1 MIIAILA
8 TSCHRHHHLLPR
20 GPPLAASSIL
30 FLMST
35 RMGINLTVTRALA
48 VLSTGIALWWEP
60 LVPHGHGG
68 PKAQQWTL
76 TFGIHWHWA
85 PLGLFPGAKIWLWA
99 WVPLHARPWQCG
111 LIATIWALILPSLGL
126 QVWVNLANGSPS
138 QPLNVHWGK
147 CGESMWM
154 VGNWLF
160 HKGQDFGQVKSHAF
174 ASGTGVLQATRTRLS
189 THHCG

>member
-1 MIIAILA
+1 M
-8 TSCHRHHHLLPR
+8 S
-20 GPPLAASSIL
+20 AAKN
-30 FLMST
+30 F
-35 RMGINLTVTRALA
+35 GAWHKNQKA
-48 VLSTGIALWWEP
+48 VNNWWP
-60 LVPHGHGG
+60 
-68 PKAQQWTL
+68 L

-111 LIATIWALILPSLGL
+111 LIATIWALMLPSLGL
-126 QVWVNLANGSPS
+126 QVWVNLADGSPS

-160 HKGQDFGQVKSHAF
+160 HEGQDFGQVKSHAVVVML
-174 ASGTGVLQATRTRLS
+174 ADLESQGKLKR
-189 THHCG
+189 

>member
-1 MIIAILA
+1 
-8 TSCHRHHHLLPR
+8 
-20 GPPLAASSIL
+20 
-30 FLMST
+30 
-35 RMGINLTVTRALA
+35 MGINLAVTRAL
-48 VLSTGIALWWEP
+48 VVVPTGIALWWEP

-160 HKGQDFGQVKSHAF
+160 HEGQDFGQVKSHAQISTNLHKSSQIF
-174 ASGTGVLQATRTRLS
+174 TNLQ
-189 THHCG
+189 